1 MTCLHCG
8 KPASGTLCAKCTAD
22 YWSMIRQLGH
32 VQLPALRSIMLKQA
46 RIGNLGHAPGRGN
59 APLPIDTHAQD
70 LIAESEAWLDEQAGK
85 INATYA
91 NLPWDKA
98 WKRIIANKHTIL
110 AMPTTAD
117 DYKALQRIIRRN
129 EQALTPSEDL
139 TIIGTCPQCTKQA
152 LAVEDAEEWR
162 CPECGW
168 TGSVQAVKADRD
180 AKLWELEYT
189 GKPSEVARY
198 LRRFGILVDGHRI
211 NVLLSR
217 HRIRAT
223 PTKRSGEYVFN
234 LGELTGL
241 LR

>member
-1 MTCLHCG
+1 MHCTHCA
-8 KPASGTLCAKCTAD
+8 KHTTTTLCASCLD
-22 YWSMIRQLGH
+22 RYWQLILQLGH
-32 VQLPALRSIMLKQA
+32 DQLPALRSIMLKQVH
-46 RIGNLGHAPGRGN
+46 IGNRGHAPGRGN

-70 LIAESEAWLDEQAGK
+70 LIAKSEAWLDEQAGK
-85 INATYA
+85 INSHYG
-91 NLPWDKA
+91 NLPWWKA
-98 WKRIIANKHTIL
+98 WQRLIANKHTIL
-110 AMPTTAD
+110 NLSTAAD
-117 DYKALQRIIRRN
+117 DYANLQHIIRRN

-139 TIIGTCPQCTKQA
+139 TIIGTCPQCKKQA
-152 LAVEDAEEWR
+152 LAVEGAEEWR

-180 AKLWELEYT
+180 AKLWELEYA

-198 LRRFGILVDGHRI
+198 LRRFGIRVDGHRI